1 MRLDQIKY
9 RLCEN
14 CKRIKFPLAHW
25 KQHKYM
31 HDGEKRKPDEYVKH
45 NNIACVPCLRKE
57 LERLDRKR
65 NPTDA
70 DIEKAAMIVSM
81 LPRAYNG

>member
-1 MRLDQIKY
+1 MTLDQVKY
-9 RLCEN
+9 ARCH
-14 CKRIKFPLAHW
+14 CRKSYPLAHW
-25 KQHKYM
+25 KQQKYL
-31 HDGEKRKPDEYVKH
+31 HDGERRRPDEYVKH

-57 LERLDRKR
+57 LEKLDRKR

-81 LPRAYNG
+81 LPRPYNG